1 ALKWTQDEALRLVVW
16 ILAQVKFKD
25 YQKDNE
31 KIPKFTHDKLVDN
44 LYPFWGRKLGKDGSN
59 EAFSSRWI
67 LAALS
72 DLNLQIQARDII
84 RFLEAVTT
92 NYTDKDMYYHDRI
105 LLPGDIKRAII
116 PCSQK
121 KLEEITMEMQDLK
134 PIFANL
140 KNPGSEKKKELPI
153 KVDEMI
159 LNSTER
165 SLLEVRGYLQLAE
178 NAYYIPEIIRHAL
191 GYKYHHG
198 SRPRVLSLS
207 PKQ

>member
-1 ALKWTQDEALRLVVW
+1 VVW
-16 ILAQVKFKD
+16 ILAQIKFND

-31 KIPKFTHDKLVDN
+31 KIPKFTHDKLVGN
-44 LYPFWGRKLGKDGSN
+44 LYPFWGRKLEKDGSN

-105 LLPGDIKRAII
+105 LLPGDIRKAIG
-116 PCSQK
+116 PCSQN

-134 PIFANL
+134 PIFEKLENL
-140 KNPGSEKKKELPI
+140 GNDKKKELPI
-153 KVDEMI
+153 KIDEMI
-159 LNSTER
+159 LNNVER
-165 SLLEVRGYLQLAE
+165 SRLEAQGFLQLVE
-178 NAYYIPEIIRHAL
+178 NAYYIPEIIRRAL
-191 GYKYHHG
+191 GYTYHHG
-198 SRPRVLSLS
+198 SRPRVLSLLS
-207 PKQ
+207 KQ